1 LHKAGLP
8 TRLVGR
14 KEGTMNHIAISLLLI
29 LAIVQ
34 FALADQPAKLQL
46 DPSRDAPDLAVAKA
60 EWKGPSTAPRYV
72 PRGLLNSIRSSVQGD
87 ITREADRDADA
98 LSHRGEASVVVRN
111 LGYRDVVTLELLF
124 DLIDIRGTRVDRFDL
139 LFDHQVIK
147 PGSSV
152 TLRKKFP
159 YNDVRQA
166 VRSEARVIAVKYSD
180 GTTWRRLPAMNTKSP
195 TSHTAVPPPF
205 DRPRLPKSVL

>member
-1 LHKAGLP
+1 
-8 TRLVGR
+8 
-14 KEGTMNHIAISLLLI
+14 MNHIARSVVLILLI
-29 LAIVQ
+29 VQ
-34 FALADQPAKLQL
+34 LALADQPARLQL
-46 DPSRDAPDLAVAKA
+46 DPNRDAPDLAVRKA
-60 EWKGPSTAPRYV
+60 GWKGPSTAPRYI
-72 PRGLLNSIRSSVQGD
+72 PRGLLNSIRSRVQGD

-111 LGYRDVVTLELLF
+111 LGCRDVVTLELLF
-124 DLIDIRGTRVDRFDL
+124 DVIDIRGTRVDRFDL

-180 GTTWRRLPAMNTKSP
+180 GASWTRLPANNTKGP
-195 TSHTAVPPPF
+195 TSPTAVPPPF
-205 DRPRLPKSVL
+205 DRPRLPKSGLSGSPH